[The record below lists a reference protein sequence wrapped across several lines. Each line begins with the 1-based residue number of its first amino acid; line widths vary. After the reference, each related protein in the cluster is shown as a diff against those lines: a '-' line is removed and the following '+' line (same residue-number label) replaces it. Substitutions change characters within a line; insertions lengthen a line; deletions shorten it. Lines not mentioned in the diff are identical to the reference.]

1 MTTTDI
7 AADIAIVGGG
17 LAGGLT
23 AYALSVARPE
33 LSIRLIEPAGAFGG
47 NHIWSFFETDIALED
62 RWIVEPFVSHKWRGY
77 DVAFPS
83 HRRTLDGVY
92 HSIRSA
98 NFDRV
103 LRERLPAGTAVRGG
117 AVSVSKTRV
126 SLNDQ
131 THIDAGGVIDAR
143 GGADFSHLQA
153 GWQKF
158 VGLELRTTTRHGVT
172 RPMVMDATVEQIDGY
187 RFVYVLPFAEDRLF
201 IEDTYYS
208 DTPGFD
214 RKDIEARV
222 LAYAA
227 AHGWEVA
234 EIVHREEGSLPV
246 TMGGD
251 FGAYWASG
259 DGDAGRI
266 GARAALFHATTGFS
280 LPDAV
285 RTASLIAKLP
295 DLSGE
300 TIANALEGHA
310 RDAWARGGFYRLLDR
325 MLFRV
330 AEPHLRYKVLERFY
344 TLHPGLIQR
353 FYAGR
358 TSAFDKMRILAG
370 KPPVPFFK
378 AFTVLKET

>member
-1 MTTTDI
+1 MTET
-7 AADIAIVGGG
+7 DIAIVGGG

-33 LSIRLIEPAGAFGG
+33 LSIRLIEPAPVFGG
-47 NHIWSFFETDIALED
+47 NHIWSFFESDIAERD
-62 RWIVEPFVSHKWRGY
+62 RWIVAPFVSHRWQGY
-77 DVAFPS
+77 DVAFPA

-92 HSIRSA
+92 QSIRSSY
-98 NFDRV
+98 FDA
-103 LRERLPAGTAVRGG
+103 RLHALLPDGTAVHAG
-117 AVSVSKTRV
+117 AVAVSKSRV

-131 THIDAGGVIDAR
+131 TRIDAKGVIDAR

-158 VGLELRTTTRHGVT
+158 VGLELHTARPHGVI
-172 RPMVMDATVEQIDGY
+172 RPVVMDATVEQIDGY
-187 RFVYVLPFAEDRLF
+187 RFVYVLPFADDRLF

-214 RKDIEARV
+214 RATIEARV
-222 LAYAA
+222 LDYAA
-227 AHGWEVA
+227 AHGWDVA
-234 EIVHREEGSLPV
+234 GIIHREEGSLPV

-251 FGAYWASG
+251 FDAYWASG

-285 RTASLIAKLP
+285 RTASAIANLP
-295 DLSGE
+295 DLSGD
-300 TIANALEGHA
+300 ALARALETHA
-310 RDAWARGGFYRLLDR
+310 RDAWARGSFYRLLDR

-330 AEPHLRYKVLERFY
+330 AEPDRRYKVLERFY
-344 TLHPGLIQR
+344 TLRPELIQR
-353 FYAGR
+353 FYAGQ
-358 TSAFDKMRILAG
+358 TTMFDKMRILAG

-378 AFTVLKET
+378 AFTVLKES